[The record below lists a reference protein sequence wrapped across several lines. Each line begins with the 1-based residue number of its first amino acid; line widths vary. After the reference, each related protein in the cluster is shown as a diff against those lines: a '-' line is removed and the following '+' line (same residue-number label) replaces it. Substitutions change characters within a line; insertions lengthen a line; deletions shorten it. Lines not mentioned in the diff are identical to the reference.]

1 MAGGGTGPGVVIGG
15 GAPASQRAI
24 GVARCTCPHKQL
36 QTWPPWPLAARRLA
50 GVQPRPRQPTL
61 ALTAILRAQSH
72 PLPRPCPLDILD
84 LARDLHQIPPSLPH
98 PPPQQHPWGFS
109 PFWIERAVSIPV
121 HYNTNHVPPTERV
134 DSFDFLPT
142 MSLGYGADALLDLTT
157 FDQRN
162 RYPYTTTAAPTAA
175 NPAAFSHPAAVA
187 AAAAAAA
194 AMAPPTMPPGA
205 WPMGPDMAAGPPAQG
220 SSTMVSSPNDS
231 QHSHTHSQSQS
242 QSSSPTQQS
251 ASPLQQSPTFQGVGH
266 VHSPALLTDWT
277 LLQHQQQHPATHDI
291 SQFIQESTLIPFN
304 PFHANFPT
312 NAIGYL
318 PATTQPPMDH
328 MSVPGFNGMSS
339 MEDPQALSQPW
350 EGMGMANWQDFGAS
364 LQFPADGLPRFGSL
378 GSQSPT
384 GTYLEVLSLG
394 SSSDNDWSQVNM
406 YQNYDQYQQ
415 IQAQAQAQVQAQAQA
430 HAQAQSAAIFN
441 PSQTLHLRTNSDAS
455 HSDGS
460 QPLEM
465 SSSYEEVAPFNYSP
479 FSPGSDTY
487 SDSHRNCFHSETHH
501 NHDIVSPSA
510 AVAPMAIKST
520 ASSPSSSRSSGS
532 GVVSPS
538 AQPTVRR
545 GSGPRKS
552 PIAKSTTKS
561 VTRRISNGKKD
572 GTVEKKVGRR
582 KGPLLPE
589 QRKQASEIRKL
600 RACLRCKFLKK
611 TCDTGEPC
619 NGCQPSHARLWQVPC
634 TRIDIKD
641 IGYFM
646 KDWKADYERHLMR
659 GVSVYNVKGFSP
671 KESVMWITHGYG
683 FCLPVM
689 VREVYVADESCFS
702 LDWVESYQADQEPIE
717 FDIRTEK
724 LDVGEKGVNIEAL
737 ADYLDKHIDGAFE
750 TFIDDHFEGTP
761 FITQIFKTAH
771 RFYVKEK
778 TPVIRKALK
787 LVLAYNLTLHIT
799 MVELQG
805 SEQLMEG
812 QIDDEDSKYYG
823 KYVAPVLIN
832 FQIKCAMADMWREL
846 QKDILEE
853 LSALYSSV
861 YSGDRL
867 KNWPT
872 IFMLACILL
881 AVWEEMQFDCHYRVP
896 DPIAVEKFC
905 NDMESTPVGVIT
917 GLFHAISQKLPA
929 LTDWDTQRH
938 GQLLNNNV
946 AVCEA
951 MTEVRQH
958 VLDHETYLRSRNN
971 TKFDRYD
978 FDSLSNK
985 FLSKLVIKAN

>member
-1 MAGGGTGPGVVIGG
+1 MNVEF
-15 GAPASQRAI
+15 
-24 GVARCTCPHKQL
+24 
-36 QTWPPWPLAARRLA
+36 
-50 GVQPRPRQPTL
+50 
-61 ALTAILRAQSH
+61 
-72 PLPRPCPLDILD
+72 D
-84 LARDLHQIPPSLPH
+84 
-98 PPPQQHPWGFS
+98 QHPG
-109 PFWIERAVSIPV
+109 
-121 HYNTNHVPPTERV
+121 
-134 DSFDFLPT
+134 
-142 MSLGYGADALLDLTT
+142 DALLDLTA
-157 FDQRN
+157 FDHQRN
-162 RYPYTTTAAPTAA
+162 RYPYATTQTTA
-175 NPAAFSHPAAVA
+175 NPIL
-187 AAAAAAA
+187 
-194 AMAPPTMPPGA
+194 MAPARPPPGA
-205 WPMGPDMAAGPPAQG
+205 WPMPIDMASGPNHPN
-220 SSTMVSSPNDS
+220 STTVSSPSDS
-231 QHSHTHSQSQS
+231 QHSQPQSHSP
-242 QSSSPTQQS
+242 SPIQQS
-251 ASPLQQSPTFQGVGH
+251 ASPLQQSPTFPNVAH

-277 LLQHQQQHPATHDI
+277 LLQHQQQHPANHDI
-291 SQFIQESTLIPFN
+291 SQFIQENTLIPFN
-304 PFHANFPT
+304 PFQANFQT

-318 PATTQPPMDH
+318 PTTTQAPMDH
-328 MSVPGFNGMSS
+328 LSVQAFNGMSPIDDAHA
-339 MEDPQALSQPW
+339 MQQNW

-394 SSSDNDWSQVNM
+394 SSDNGWNQVDM
-406 YQNYDQYQQ
+406 YQNYDQYQHV
-415 IQAQAQAQVQAQAQA
+415 QAQAQAQAQN
-430 HAQAQSAAIFN
+430 AAIFN

-460 QPLEM
+460 QPLDL
-465 SSSYEEVAPFNYSP
+465 SSSYEEIPPFNYSP

-487 SDSHRNCFHSETHH
+487 SDPSSHRNCFHGETHH
-501 NHDIVSPSA
+501 HHETISPAA
-510 AVAPMAIKST
+510 AVAPMPIKST
-520 ASSPSSSRSSGS
+520 ASSPSSSKSSGSGS
-532 GVVSPS
+532 GVVSPT
-538 AQPTVRR
+538 QPTVRR
-545 GSGPRKS
+545 SSGPRKS
-552 PIAKSTTKS
+552 PIAKSTSKS
-561 VTRRISNGKKD
+561 VTRRTSNGKKD

-646 KDWKADYERHLMR
+646 KDWKADYERHLVR
-659 GVSVYNVKGFSP
+659 GVSVYNVKGFA
-671 KESVMWITHGYG
+671 KEESLMWITHGYG

-689 VREVYVADESCFS
+689 VRQVHVADESCFM
-702 LDWVESYQADQEPIE
+702 LDWVESFQPDQEPIE
-717 FDIRTEK
+717 FDIKTEK
-724 LDVGEKGVNIEAL
+724 LDVGEKGINMDAL
-737 ADYLDKHIDGAFE
+737 AEYLDKHIDGAFE
-750 TFIDDHFEGTP
+750 TFVDDHFEGTP
-761 FITQIFKTAH
+761 FITEILKTAH
-771 RFYVKEK
+771 RFYVKEQL
-778 TPVIRKALK
+778 PVLRKALK
-787 LVLAYNLTLHIT
+787 LVLAYNLTMHIT
-799 MVELQG
+799 LVEQPGLDHTLQ
-805 SEQLMEG
+805 G

-832 FQIKCAMADMWREL
+832 FQIKCAMAEMWREL

-872 IFMLACILL
+872 IFMLACVLL

-905 NDMESTPVGVIT
+905 SDMETTPVGVIT

-929 LTDWDTQRH
+929 LTDWDSQRH

-951 MTEVRQH
+951 MTEVRSH
-958 VLDHETYLRSRNN
+958 VLKHESYLRTRN
-971 TKFDRYD
+971 TSKFDRYD